1 MPTVGW
7 PAYRTQFVKDAV
19 VKFGTAAMLAEI
31 EGDKRLNT
39 ILTAVAKNAT
49 NAMAATFFLEL
60 NIDILPS
67 GSQTAKQAADSV
79 KPISNGDP
87 VKAKAAS
94 VAQVDDTTVVTTI
107 SGADAYAAN
116 ADKTK
121 FSITVVLLAQVGDED
136 VPIADGPGYARVT
149 SSKGLAPSP
158 GPKPTSGGTGSGGG
172 SGSGAGAANE
182 IQSITDELLA
192 NGVAQDVIDTVLA
205 VAPQGDAT
213 EGLATESP
221 DAIPV
226 EGDPDTQVPQVEP
239 A

>member
-1 MPTVGW
+1 V
-7 PAYRTQFVKDAV
+7 R
-19 VKFGTAAMLAEI
+19 
-31 EGDKRLNT
+31 
-39 ILTAVAKNAT
+39 
-49 NAMAATFFLEL
+49 
-60 NIDILPS
+60 
-67 GSQTAKQAADSV
+67 
-79 KPISNGDP
+79 PISNGDP

-116 ADKTK
+116 PAKTK
-121 FSITVVLLAQVGDED
+121 FSITVVVLGQVDGED
-136 VPIADGPGYARVT
+136 VVVAEGPGYARVST
-149 SSKGLAPSP
+149 SKGLAPSP
-158 GPKPTSGGTGSGGG
+158 GPKPIGGGAGSGGG

-221 DAIPV
+221 DAISV
-226 EGDPDTQVPQVEP
+226 DGEPDTQVPEGDL